1 MNNDIKL
8 KLTAFVVFCTIFW
21 ILWTPTLA
29 GAQEQANIERIFG
42 QNRFN
47 TMYEIALKFNSG
59 TAKNVILA
67 SGNNFPDAL
76 AGVPLAKQLNAPILL
91 VDTTPETSSE
101 AFTYLKNHTNKK
113 SNIYILGGNVV
124 IPNTFVTALL
134 KLGYEPSNIHR
145 LAGYDQYETAVKIAQ
160 EIKHAGTEF
169 YVVSGDNFP
178 DALSASVLAA
188 LKNNV
193 SAEKAAYFETKG
205 KKVDQAI
212 GGIPLILVPSN
223 KPVPD
228 SIINYLNGLP
238 DSTLKQAFHIVG
250 GNSVVPETSVT
261 QLKSQ
266 VKRIDINSITRTA
279 GQERYDTM
287 KLVNSDEIFDLSW
300 KNDGAGIKIPH
311 IYMVSGENFPDALS
325 GAVLAARDGAPLI
338 LNNNHTPEATA
349 NLLREIHVKNSKGIP
364 TGISI
369 SVLGGTGILSKQAV
383 TNAQSLINYN
393 QSINGQALVWTVAGT
408 GALSYQNGKS
418 LEAAFALPYGI
429 TAGDKGRFY
438 VSDTQNQVIRALEP
452 DGNVT
457 TIAGITKDKNA
468 YGYSVGGYVDGV
480 AAQAMFNQ
488 PKGLAY
494 AANGDLYVA
503 DSGNGAIRIIQSSG
517 NVKTFVKGLDFP
529 TNLVFGTQGELYVTE
544 TLKHRIIKILPSGE
558 ISVLAGGGYQQKD
571 GWLQGGYADGN
582 GESAKF
588 NEPSGLTIGSDGS
601 LYVADSANQR
611 IRKVS
616 PQGKVTTI
624 AGSGTD
630 LIAGTNY
637 LVGGFQDGLANQA
650 KFNFPNG
657 IMVGSDQCIYVADTY
672 NNRIRV
678 ITLNGEVKT
687 YAGSGEH
694 GKQDG
699 LLLHAELDGP
709 TNIYLLP
716 NGSLIVDQKNNLIR
730 QITLVAK

>member
-1 MNNDIKL
+1 MAKNIKL
-8 KLTAFVVFCTIFW
+8 IAMVIFYTIIWTICTPGF
-21 ILWTPTLA
+21 A
-29 GAQEQANIERIFG
+29 GANEQAGIERIFG
-42 QNRFN
+42 QDRFK

-59 TAKNVILA
+59 ITKNVILA

-76 AGVPLAKQLNAPILL
+76 AGVPLAKQINAPILL
-91 VDTTPETSSE
+91 VNTTPETSLD
-101 AFTYLKNHTNKK
+101 AFTYLEKHANKK
-113 SNIYILGGNVV
+113 GNVYILGGIIV
-124 IPNTFVTALL
+124 IPDTFVTALV

-145 LAGYDQYETAVKIAQ
+145 LAGYDQYETAIKIAQ
-160 EIKHAGTEF
+160 EIKHDGTEF

-193 SAEKAAYFETKG
+193 TAEKAAYFKTKG
-205 KKVDQAI
+205 IKVNQAI

-223 KPVPD
+223 KPIPD
-228 SIINYLNGLP
+228 SIINYLNSLP
-238 DSTLKQAFHIVG
+238 DSAIKQSFHIVG
-250 GNSVVPETSVT
+250 GTSVVLETSVT

-279 GQERYDTM
+279 GQDRYDTM

-338 LNNNHTPEATA
+338 LNNNLTPEATA
-349 NLLREIHVKNSKGIP
+349 NLLSEIHDKNSKGVS
-364 TGISI
+364 TGVRI
-369 SVLGGTGILSKQAV
+369 SVLGGTGILSKLAMI
-383 TNAQSLINYN
+383 NAQSLINYN
-393 QSINGQALVWTVAGT
+393 QSINGQDLVWTVAGT
-408 GALSYQNGKS
+408 GALSYQDGKS

-429 TAGDKGRFY
+429 TAGDKGRVY
-438 VSDTQNQVIRALEP
+438 VSDTQNQIIRALES
-452 DGNVT
+452 DGNIT
-457 TIAGITKDKNA
+457 TVAGITKDKDA
-468 YGYSVGGYVDGV
+468 YGNSVGGYIDGV

-494 AANGDLYVA
+494 STNGDLYVA

-517 NVKTFVKGLDFP
+517 NVKTFIKGLDFP

-558 ISVLAGGGYQQKD
+558 LSIFAGGGYEQKD
-571 GWLQGGYADGN
+571 GWLQGGFADGY
-582 GESAKF
+582 GDAAKF
-588 NEPSGLTIGSDGS
+588 NEPTGLAIGGDGS

-630 LIAGTNY
+630 LIPGTNY
-637 LVGGFQDGLANQA
+637 LAGGFQDGLANQA

-657 IMVGSDQCIYVADTY
+657 IMVGSDQSIYVVDTY
-672 NNRIRV
+672 NNRIRIV
-678 ITLNGEVKT
+678 TPSGEVKT
-687 YAGSGEH
+687 YAGNGDH

-699 LLLHAELDGP
+699 LLLQAKLDGP
-709 TNIYLLP
+709 TNICLVSD
-716 NGSLIVDQKNNLIR
+716 GSLIVDQKNNLIR